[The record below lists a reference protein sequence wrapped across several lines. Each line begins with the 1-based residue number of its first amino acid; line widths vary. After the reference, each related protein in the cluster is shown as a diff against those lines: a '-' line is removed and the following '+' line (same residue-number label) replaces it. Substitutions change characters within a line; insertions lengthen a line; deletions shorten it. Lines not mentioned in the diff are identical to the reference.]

1 MFRPLI
7 ATSESPGEDHQKAYE
22 IFQSL
27 HSHSVLYV
35 LHQSTNLSQLPEL
48 EVLEMLRTRP
58 VFSSTPCATQHEKS
72 SGDSASA
79 FDESA
84 ETQRDVAL
92 YHGFCALRSFM
103 EAIMC
108 SHNSEGNTVSDVTKK
123 IQEAQDHMNSIF
135 LVTFRVEVLE
145 NVFSLL
151 FVSAGD
157 LSEEMSPT
165 AVESDGLETP
175 ESRSLRSSRTTSM
188 ESFVSVDGK
197 NISPWRILKSNEM
210 KPGLDSPASRTTSPE
225 ILRNVDVENFAEN
238 QPTTADHGLPKGFSK
253 EHRVQQDAVLGNIKP
268 RLATKPSRA
277 RALQFDDM
285 VVQGKEDEEVNE
297 VLQLPLYDVQKDR
310 KFFELSERKVKGLLV
325 SESLVGLLLEVLK
338 KGLKDILSLIA
349 DQSEQG
355 RCKGK
360 SIISFLQ

>member
-1 MFRPLI
+1 M
-7 ATSESPGEDHQKAYE
+7 
-22 IFQSL
+22 
-27 HSHSVLYV
+27 
-35 LHQSTNLSQLPEL
+35 
-48 EVLEMLRTRP
+48 
-58 VFSSTPCATQHEKS
+58 FSSTPCATQHEKS
-72 SGDSASA
+72 SGDSGNSASA

-108 SHNSEGNTVSDVTKK
+108 SHNDSEGNIVSDVTKK

-145 NVFSLL
+145 NVFSLM

-188 ESFVSVDGK
+188 ESFVSIDGK
-197 NISPWRILKSNEM
+197 NISPWKIRNEM
-210 KPGLDSPASRTTSPE
+210 KPGHDSSPSRTTSPE
-225 ILRNVDVENFAEN
+225 SLRKVDVENFAEN
-238 QPTTADHGLPKGFSK
+238 QATTADHGLPKGFSK
-253 EHRVQQDAVLGNIKP
+253 EYRVQQDVTNNDAVLGNIKP
-268 RLATKPSRA
+268 RLAPRTKPSRV
-277 RALQFDDM
+277 RELQFDD
-285 VVQGKEDEEVNE
+285 VIVQSKEDEEVNE

-325 SESLVGLLLEVLK
+325 SKSLVGLLLEVLK

-360 SIISFLQ
+360 SIINFLQ